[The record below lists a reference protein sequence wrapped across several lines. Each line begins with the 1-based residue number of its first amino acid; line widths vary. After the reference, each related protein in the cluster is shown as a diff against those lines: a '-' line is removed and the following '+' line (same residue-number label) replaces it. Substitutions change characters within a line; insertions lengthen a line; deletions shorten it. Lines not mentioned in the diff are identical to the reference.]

1 VSFIQTNIS
10 LSNKLI
16 NVIYSNNNNKCKVD
30 VSFSNAL
37 NRVDIDICI
46 RDDHVTF
53 VLARNECVSPILEVD
68 TWGSLDLLTIMN
80 WVRLNYNW
88 LIWSLKWIQRP
99 LWIVSIY
106 DKKNNILD
114 IGFIINDCW
123 TFFFFYRQW
132 LLKLIWYGPCE
143 LLCYVKNK
151 TNQLMTSA

>member
-68 TWGSLDLLTIMN
+68 T
-80 WVRLNYNW
+80 
-88 LIWSLKWIQRP
+88 
-99 LWIVSIY
+99 
-106 DKKNNILD
+106 
-114 IGFIINDCW
+114 
-123 TFFFFYRQW
+123 
-132 LLKLIWYGPCE
+132 
-143 LLCYVKNK
+143 
-151 TNQLMTSA
+151 